1 MDFKGPQTEVPV
13 GNSGTETQSATGWQG
28 MTIKDILEKVD
39 LFNFTMLSEEEKEAK
54 LAKEESPDYTEST
67 VSKFKMI
74 VLFFMCLIII
84 YHCIYFFN
92 FFMIS

>member
-67 VSKFKMI
+67 VSKFIMVEEYFI
-74 VLFFMCLIII
+74 ICL
-84 YHCIYFFN
+84 N
-92 FFMIS
+92 FI

>member
-67 VSKFKMI
+67 VSKVI
-74 VLFFMCLIII
+74 VIESDILICLLLEFVYI
-84 YHCIYFFN
+84 FQS
-92 FFMIS
+92 FMIS